1 MVAEGWA
8 YAVSQMPRVDLR
20 SGSHD
25 EVLARVE
32 RSLGVR
38 LDRGAAVRK
47 RRSIGLPSDAHT
59 WVRVEA
65 RPASKVSGQGWN
77 GTETAAALRGVAM
90 PAWYQGV
97 SWAESETGLL
107 WRADETSY
115 VAAGPVKPGGI
126 LTDAP
131 SLDDAW
137 WSTLARSL
145 AALAGAVTT
154 RVATLHTVPMSQAR
168 VSATIGRVFGD
179 HLDTTVDRWAPAH
192 ADLNWANLTAPACVL
207 LDWEDWGLA
216 PAGLD
221 AANLLVN
228 SLAVPA
234 LAERVRDAFAAELD
248 SRIGR
253 IVTLFLCA
261 DIVSAPAGYSGA
273 LLDPARA
280 LVDELLKTLE
290 T

>member
-1 MVAEGWA
+1 M
-8 YAVSQMPRVDLR
+8 
-20 SGSHD
+20 
-25 EVLARVE
+25 
-32 RSLGVR
+32 
-38 LDRGAAVRK
+38 RK
-47 RRSIGLPSDAHT
+47 RRSIGLPSDAGT

-77 GTETAAALRGVAM
+77 GAETAATLQGVAM

-97 SWAESETGLL
+97 SWAQPETGLL
-107 WRADETSY
+107 WRADETGY
-115 VAAGPVKPGGI
+115 VAAHPIRPGGI
-126 LTDAP
+126 LTVNP
-131 SLDDAW
+131 GLDDAW

-145 AALAGAVTT
+145 AALASAATT
-154 RVATLHTVPMSQAR
+154 RVATLHTVPISQAR

-179 HLDTTVDRWAPAH
+179 QLETTVDRWAPAH
-192 ADLNWANLTAPACVL
+192 ADLNWANLTAPDCVL

-234 LAERVRDAFAAELD
+234 LAEQVRHTFGAELG
-248 SRIGR
+248 SRTGR

-261 DIVSAPAGYSGA
+261 DIVTAPADYSGP
-273 LLDPARA
+273 LLDPARV
-280 LVDELLKTLE
+280 LVDELLKALQV
-290 T
+290 